1 MFTRIDRRSAAAGV
15 AGNRSSHRRARQAL
29 LLSAVLAALP
39 GRATAQVSPGSYHA
53 TVGDGA
59 GLGPSVSPTGGF
71 AAQVPLSLPPARG
84 PIPIPLS
91 VVYTGLTRA
100 GAAGAGWDIPISYV
114 AWQSPNR
121 NRPMATAE
129 HGERPPRLMLALD
142 GAPQRMVQVDSSG
155 NRFVPYLSPTYLEL
169 LKVGDSWHLK
179 TLNNLEYTFRPYGTS
194 GALWVLT
201 DIQDLVGT
209 DHVHIDY
216 DTGPGLGSCGPDLHV
231 TKLSYA
237 YGANSKPLYEVE
249 LTYDG
254 WWREDATSP
263 GGTVCAERGDEYA
276 TRFDRSPDDMLNA
289 GRSTIVTAIAIKA
302 RNNLDDTFEPKV
314 IRSYD
319 FQYAGDLDTNKPRLS
334 SVVMHGEGGQGSET
348 LASYDYGSLSSSSG
362 WITFAK
368 PRAVPRSPS
377 LPAEYVDDVS
387 ASQESSTVLVG
398 PGIFNND
405 RGRLEWTRSRH
416 MIRDFTGDGVPDE
429 VWKDGDRWHLSKG
442 VVTSEGARLDGG
454 ESSWKE
460 PAELFEQ
467 STFRFLEPTVLA
479 GAPHDLG
486 IVSETWTQFLD
497 WNGDGR
503 LDVVDSRAG
512 DGKDNWRVWIN
523 QDDGAGGVAWRS
535 VDTVVASFRAFQE
548 THALEN
554 IRSDVRARFSIDW
567 SEHTPLGRTRSW
579 PRGEPSTTPG

>member
-1 MFTRIDRRSAAAGV
+1 MFRSA
-15 AGNRSSHRRARQAL
+15 
-29 LLSAVLAALP
+29 
-39 GRATAQVSPGSYHA
+39 
-53 TVGDGA
+53 
-59 GLGPSVSPTGGF
+59 
-71 AAQVPLSLPPARG
+71 
-84 PIPIPLS
+84 
-91 VVYTGLTRA
+91 
-100 GAAGAGWDIPISYV
+100 
-114 AWQSPNR
+114 
-121 NRPMATAE
+121 
-129 HGERPPRLMLALD
+129 
-142 GAPQRMVQVDSSG
+142 
-155 NRFVPYLSPTYLEL
+155 
-169 LKVGDSWHLK
+169 
-179 TLNNLEYTFRPYGTS
+179 
-194 GALWVLT
+194 
-201 DIQDLVGT
+201 
-209 DHVHIDY
+209 
-216 DTGPGLGSCGPDLHV
+216 C
-231 TKLSYA
+231 
-237 YGANSKPLYEVE
+237 
-249 LTYDG
+249 
-254 WWREDATSP
+254 
-263 GGTVCAERGDEYA
+263 
-276 TRFDRSPDDMLNA
+276 
-289 GRSTIVTAIAIKA
+289 
-302 RNNLDDTFEPKV
+302 
-314 IRSYD
+314 
-319 FQYAGDLDTNKPRLS
+319 
-334 SVVMHGEGGQGSET
+334 
-348 LASYDYGSLSSSSG
+348 
-362 WITFAK
+362 
-368 PRAVPRSPS
+368 
-377 LPAEYVDDVS
+377 
-387 ASQESSTVLVG
+387 QESSTVLVG